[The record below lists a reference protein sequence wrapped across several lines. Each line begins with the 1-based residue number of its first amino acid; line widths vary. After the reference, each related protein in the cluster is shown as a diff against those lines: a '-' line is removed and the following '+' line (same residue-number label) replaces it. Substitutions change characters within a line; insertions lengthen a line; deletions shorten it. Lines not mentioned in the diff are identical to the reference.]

1 MVILLTFVVVQ
12 KKFKKI
18 QKGQRLFAILLIN
31 NQFMVPDIQ
40 GSANHL
46 YDPEIATTE
55 LFDSND
61 EQLNFCAGNLST
73 EGIINFLKEHNCNKY
88 CIILGLSNDS

>member
-1 MVILLTFVVVQ
+1 MVILLTFLVVQ

-40 GSANHL
+40 GSGNHL

-55 LFDSND
+55 LFD
-61 EQLNFCAGNLST
+61 
-73 EGIINFLKEHNCNKY
+73 FLMMNN
-88 CIILGLSNDS
+88 